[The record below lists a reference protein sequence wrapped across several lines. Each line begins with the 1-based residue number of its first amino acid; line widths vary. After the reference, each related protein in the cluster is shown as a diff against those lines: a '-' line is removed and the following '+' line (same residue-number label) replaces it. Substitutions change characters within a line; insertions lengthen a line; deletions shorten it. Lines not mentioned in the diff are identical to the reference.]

1 MKKHSYSNEVF
12 GVHCEHIHRV
22 LLSDNE
28 WYEINASI
36 QVENNKY
43 FSAWCIRESDN
54 ASLRVVGNID
64 NILLAEAQYS

>member
-1 MKKHSYSNEVF
+1 MKMINNTLF
-12 GVHCEHIHRV
+12 GVHTEDIHRV
-22 LLSDNE
+22 YLADNE